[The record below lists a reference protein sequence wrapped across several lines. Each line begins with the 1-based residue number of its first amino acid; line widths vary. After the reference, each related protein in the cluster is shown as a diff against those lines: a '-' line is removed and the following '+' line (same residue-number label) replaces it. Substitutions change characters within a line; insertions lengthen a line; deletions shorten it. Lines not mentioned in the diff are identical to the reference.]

1 MKYSEFKEK
10 MGNMGFQ
17 IKETEKQIVVFNTIG
32 ETAVL
37 IPKYCTYSLDT
48 RFTGYERLNE
58 MDREYIFYNANAL
71 ASTPIEEREE
81 EKRYRLKLT
90 VNVLS
95 GGNLY
100 LVKNIKKNYLRLGHS
115 NFSSKYY
122 QTYFTKSEL
131 KDIDETGFVREEVT
145 E

>member
-1 MKYSEFKEK
+1 LTLSKVEVFVIDSNFSAFTNEGSREK
-10 MGNMGFQ
+10 R
-17 IKETEKQIVVFNTIG
+17 TII
-32 ETAVL
+32 ENAV
-37 IPKYCTYSLDT
+37 K
-48 RFTGYERLNE
+48 
-58 MDREYIFYNANAL
+58 L